1 MLYAAL
7 SSSLLEQYPECTID
21 NRPSLLRPEEIAVD
35 PDISFFSC
43 IHPSL
48 IPERPFSLCC
58 PTRPICAST
67 AGESTVYSMATGK
80 PRLLLLP
87 PETLE
92 HIFGYVSCFIAFFP
106 CSSFCM
112 LHTIISCY
120 HYLHVRMQC
129 YQATPKDLLSLSLVC
144 RLFHQ
149 LATSLLYRNIR
160 HVLPVGSGSDRTDRL
175 EIDRLAAVL
184 ETLTTSDYNYA
195 RFVREISIYSTSAAV
210 SSGISALRG
219 DGGNNEPDY
228 ARGRLFSSLL
238 LAVLKKATVLET
250 FRCVLCGFPV

>member
-1 MLYAAL
+1 MI
-7 SSSLLEQYPECTID
+7 T
-21 NRPSLLRPEEIAVD
+21 
-35 PDISFFSC
+35 
-43 IHPSL
+43 
-48 IPERPFSLCC
+48 
-58 PTRPICAST
+58 
-67 AGESTVYSMATGK
+67 
-80 PRLLLLP
+80 
-87 PETLE
+87 
-92 HIFGYVSCFIAFFP
+92 
-106 CSSFCM
+106 
-112 LHTIISCY
+112 SCY

-175 EIDRLAAVL
+175 KIDRLAAVL

-195 RFVREISIYSTSAAV
+195 RFVREISIDSTSAPV

-238 LAVLKKATVLET
+238 LAVLKKVAVLET
-250 FRCVLCGFPV
+250 FRYVLLWFPSVKSLLTTYSS